1 MDMREKGLWLQRRL
15 GVGVQVFLSLLA
27 LTIGVVTSLSA
38 ESFAATTNNAAT
50 NNAANTLK
58 VSPVRTDIEIPA
70 GSSKKVDTYIANL
83 TDAPITVRPV
93 SNDFIAGDERGTPAL
108 ILDADKY
115 APTHSLKRFMGPLA
129 DTTIPPKQTKT
140 ITVTITVPKDA
151 QPGGYFGAVRFA
163 PTDPN
168 GGGQINLSASVASLV
183 LLTVP
188 GAAVEKLDLTEF
200 QIQQSGQSSDFFR
213 TPDNLKAAFRFQNNG
228 NIQLGPFGKLSILKG
243 DKVVHAVDFN
253 TDTPR
258 EMVLPDSARRWDIPL
273 EKIETFGH
281 YTVKAT
287 FTYGVKNQSVEVTKS
302 FWVVPFAYIVGGIV
316 GLLLLIGLIIGII
329 VFLRGYK
336 RRILRKHGGGS
347 LRIK

>member
-15 GVGVQVFLSLLA
+15 RIDIPVLLSVLA
-27 LTIGVVTSLSA
+27 VIIGVSLAIGSQ
-38 ESFAATTNNAAT
+38 SFAATTNNNAT

-70 GSSKKVDTYIANL
+70 GTSKKVDTYVSNL
-83 TDAPITVRPV
+83 TDTPITVRPV

-115 APTHSLKRFMGPLA
+115 APTHSLKRFMGPLV

-140 ITVTITVPKDA
+140 ITVTITVPNDA

-163 PTDPN
+163 PTSPDS
-168 GGGQINLSASVASLV
+168 GGQINLSASVASLV
-183 LLTVP
+183 LMTVP
-188 GAAVEKLDLTEF
+188 GAAVEKLELSSF
-200 QIQQSGQSSDFFR
+200 QIEQNGQSSDFFR
-213 TPDNLKAAFRFQNNG
+213 TPDNIQASFRFQNNG
-228 NIQLGPFGKLSILKG
+228 NVQLGPFGRLSVLNG
-243 DKVVHAVDFN
+243 DKVVHEVDFN
-253 TDTPR
+253 ADTPR

-273 EKIETFGH
+273 KKIENFGH

-287 FTYGVKNQSVEVTKS
+287 FTYGTKNQSVEVTKS
-302 FWVVPFAYIVGGIV
+302 FWVVPFAYIVGAIV
-316 GLLLLIGLIIGII
+316 GLLLLIGLIIAI
-329 VFLRGYK
+329 VIFLRGYK